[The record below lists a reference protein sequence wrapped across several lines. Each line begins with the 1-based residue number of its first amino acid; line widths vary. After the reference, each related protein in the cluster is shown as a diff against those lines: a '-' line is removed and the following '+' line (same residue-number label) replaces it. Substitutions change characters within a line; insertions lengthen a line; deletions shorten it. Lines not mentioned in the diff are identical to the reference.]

1 MNKKIITIFIIAA
14 MAALSL
20 SVFAG
25 CGEGDKNSDTTTAP
39 ATTSVQPTTAK
50 STLPKTTTAATANN
64 NAESQVNGYSSAGDT
79 DYYHSE
85 SENYNAESHAS
96 SESSYSNSEADNS
109 SSDVSSNDNS
119 SSDSNQA
126 EVPGDGEIVI
136 HGDPNYVGP

>member
-64 NAESQVNGYSSAGDT
+64 NA
-79 DYYHSE
+79 
-85 SENYNAESHAS
+85 
-96 SESSYSNSEADNS
+96 
-109 SSDVSSNDNS
+109 
-119 SSDSNQA
+119 
-126 EVPGDGEIVI
+126 
-136 HGDPNYVGP
+136 

>member
-136 HGDPNYVGP
+136 HGDPNYVGQ